1 LTGLKNND
9 VVFDVN
15 MIAIDD
21 IILID
26 ATKIPDQTYKVN
38 DPAILLTVPGYSVVP
53 AIAERKFE
61 YSLVS
66 PTPSFITLVG
76 LD

>member
-1 LTGLKNND
+1 MTGLQNNE

-21 IILID
+21 IILIG
-26 ATKIPDQTYKVN
+26 ATTISDQTYKVN
-38 DPAILLTVPGYSVVP
+38 DPAILLTVPGYSVEP

-61 YSLVS
+61 YSLVA
-66 PTPSFITLVG
+66 PTPSFITLAG